1 VPDDPPSFLRRN
13 SAYTRRCDI
22 FLSSGS
28 DVHVERD
35 RFERLAEVINNQ
47 LYWTFVDSPPVVQL
61 NIVRWEQA
69 VPHKT
74 GGDPNAEFR
83 RQAERSHIT
92 VVLLHDDIRPGTED
106 ELEAALS
113 AEAVQVSVIWT

>member
-1 VPDDPPSFLRRN
+1 VPDDPPPFLRRN
-13 SAYTRRCDI
+13 SAYNRRCDI

-35 RFERLAEVINNQ
+35 RFERLAEVINKQ
-47 LYWTFVDSPPVVQL
+47 LYWSFVDSLPVVQL
-61 NIVRWEQA
+61 NIVRWEQS
-69 VPHKT
+69 VPQKT
-74 GGDPNAEFR
+74 GGDPNSEFR
-83 RQAERSHIT
+83 RRAERSHIT

-113 AEAVQVSVIWT
+113 AEAVQVSVIG